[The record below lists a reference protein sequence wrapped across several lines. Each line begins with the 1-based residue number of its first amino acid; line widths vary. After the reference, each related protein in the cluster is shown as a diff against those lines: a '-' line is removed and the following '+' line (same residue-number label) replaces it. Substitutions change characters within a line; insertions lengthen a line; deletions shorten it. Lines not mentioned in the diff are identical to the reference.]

1 MTSQTSTLKDL
12 HQLHQQL
19 QEAHQE
25 LDRGPKR
32 IEAHQRIVQTKRD
45 NAESSKTSLTE
56 LRMAADQKSLQ
67 LKTNEAKITELRA
80 KLNTAA
86 SNREFDI
93 IKSQIEADTM
103 ANSVLEDEILEFLDR
118 LDQSQQSLKTKESE
132 LQAVE
137 DQTQGLV
144 DQIDQR
150 RPVLEARLEALDKDI
165 AVSEQSMPSDVML
178 DYRRLVQAHGAAALA
193 AVSDG
198 VCTACHEILSP
209 QVQVYVNMGK
219 PVFCRSCG
227 RLIYLLEESV
237 PVEDG

>member
-1 MTSQTSTLKDL
+1 MSSHTSTLKGL

-19 QEAHQE
+19 QDAHQE
-25 LDRGPKR
+25 LDRGPRR
-32 IEAHQRIVQTKRD
+32 IEAHLRIVKTRRD
-45 NAESSKTSLTE
+45 NADSCKTSLTE
-56 LRMAADQKSLQ
+56 LRMAADHKSLQ
-67 LKTNEAKITELRA
+67 LKTNEAKITELRG
-80 KLNTAA
+80 KLNAAA

-103 ANSVLEDEILEFLDR
+103 ANSVLEDEILEFYDR
-118 LDQSQQSLKTKESE
+118 LDQSQQSLNSLESE
-132 LQAVE
+132 FQAVQ

-150 RPVLEARLEALDKDI
+150 RPVLEAQLESLDKDI
-165 AVSEQSMPSDVML
+165 AASEQSMPTDVML
-178 DYRRLVQAHGAAALA
+178 DYRRLVHAHGAAALA

-209 QVQVYVNMGK
+209 QVRVYVNMGK

-227 RLIYLLEESV
+227 RLIYLLEEFV
-237 PVEDG
+237 PVKDS